1 MDEVMQSAITGKK
14 STLFAVFVSSVFL
27 FGCSSAPKDDQVPS
41 TQEATATPI
50 VSQSTDASVENTNA
64 PKDAVNEYS
73 VEASQSSVD
82 LNSDTSV
89 GTDVYDPFE
98 GFNRAMFTFNYDY
111 LDPYFVRPVSLAYVN
126 YTPVPV
132 RSGVSNFL
140 ANLDEPFSVV
150 NNTVMGN
157 GSKAFDHFNRFWI
170 NSTLGLLGFIDI
182 ASAAGIEKHDKK
194 EFGDAIGH
202 YGVGTG
208 PYFMVPGYGPIT
220 LREGADVVDG
230 LYPPISFLN
239 FWASLGKWALEGM
252 EKRALVVSQETTLE
266 RSPDPYALTRDIYI
280 QRQNYNAE
288 VVSDEVDEEQ
298 EAYIDDYLDSFDE

>member
-1 MDEVMQSAITGKK
+1 
-14 STLFAVFVSSVFL
+14 
-27 FGCSSAPKDDQVPS
+27 VP
-41 TQEATATPI
+41 
-50 VSQSTDASVENTNA
+50 
-64 PKDAVNEYS
+64 
-73 VEASQSSVD
+73 
-82 LNSDTSV
+82 V
-89 GTDVYDPFE
+89 GTDVYDPLE
-98 GFNRAMFTFNYDY
+98 GFNRAVFTFNYDY

-132 RSGVSNFL
+132 RTGVRNFL
-140 ANLDEPFSVV
+140 ANLDEPFSAV
-150 NNTVMGN
+150 NNAVMGN
-157 GSKAFDHFNRFWI
+157 GSKALDHFNRFWI

-194 EFGDAIGH
+194 EFGDAVGH
-202 YGVGTG
+202 YGVGAG
-208 PYFMVPGYGPIT
+208 PYFMVPGYGPIV

-252 EKRALVVSQETTLE
+252 EKRALVVSQEATLE

>member
-1 MDEVMQSAITGKK
+1 M
-14 STLFAVFVSSVFL
+14 
-27 FGCSSAPKDDQVPS
+27 
-41 TQEATATPI
+41 
-50 VSQSTDASVENTNA
+50 
-64 PKDAVNEYS
+64 
-73 VEASQSSVD
+73 
-82 LNSDTSV
+82 
-89 GTDVYDPFE
+89 
-98 GFNRAMFTFNYDY
+98 
-111 LDPYFVRPVSLAYVN
+111 
-126 YTPVPV
+126 PV

-140 ANLDEPFSVV
+140 ANLDEPFSAV
-150 NNTVMGN
+150 NNVVMGN
-157 GSKAFDHFNRFWI
+157 GSKALDHFNRFWI

-208 PYFMVPGYGPIT
+208 PYFMVPGYGPII

-252 EKRALVVSQETTLE
+252 EKRALVVSQEATLE

-288 VVSDEVDEEQ
+288 VVSDKVDEEQ

>member
-1 MDEVMQSAITGKK
+1 MQSAITGKK
-14 STLFAVFVSSVFL
+14 WSLFAVFVSSVFL
-27 FGCSSAPKDDQVPS
+27 FGCASAPKDEQVSSNQEEAGVSIASQPVDTS
-41 TQEATATPI
+41 TE
-50 VSQSTDASVENTNA
+50 SMNA
-64 PKDAVNEYS
+64 PEDGLND
-73 VEASQSSVD
+73 SVD
-82 LNSDTSV
+82 DVSV

-132 RSGVSNFL
+132 RSGVRNFL
-140 ANLDEPFSVV
+140 ANLDEPFSAV
-150 NNTVMGN
+150 NNVVMGN
-157 GSKAFDHFNRFWI
+157 GSKALDHFNRFWI

-202 YGVGTG
+202 YGVGSG
-208 PYFMVPGYGPIT
+208 PYVMVPGYGPII

-252 EKRALVVSQETTLE
+252 EKRALVVSQEATLE
-266 RSPDPYALTRDIYI
+266 QSPDPYALTRDIYI

-288 VVSDEVDEEQ
+288 IVTDEVDEAQ
-298 EAYIDDYLDSFDE
+298 EAYIDDYLDSFEEQF